1 MIDHRMNAESRKIT
15 ELTPAPATLPSVAV
29 QEAAADAETFA
40 AASRAA
46 STWRAYESDWRIFTT
61 WCQQMDLAAVPAT
74 PATVAMFLAAEA
86 KKDTAP
92 STLNR
97 RLSALRL
104 MHLGARLVSPH
115 NAVEV
120 QEVMRGIRR
129 LSTRGVI
136 KKEAAVDEQI
146 KKMVD
151 MCDVGTFQGMR
162 DRALLLLGFAG
173 AMRRSELV
181 ALDVA
186 HLKLSDEGFVITIAK
201 SKTDQE
207 SEGQT
212 IAIPRVLDSPYCPV
226 QAALDWMAL
235 AGIEQ
240 DAVFRRVTKGNKLS
254 RNRLTDQSVARI
266 IKRLATRAGLI
277 ASQYAGHSLRSGFL
291 TSAAEQRASIFKMQ
305 AQSRHKSLDV
315 LSGYVQD
322 QEMFKDHAGQG
333 LLSSHRKEL

>member
-1 MIDHRMNAESRKIT
+1 MTERVES
-15 ELTPAPATLPSVAV
+15 PPTLPSLALEV
-29 QEAAADAETFA
+29 AAADAEGFA
-40 AASRAA
+40 TASRAA
-46 STWRAYESDWRIFTT
+46 STWRAYESDWRIFTS
-61 WCQQMDLAAVPAT
+61 WCLSVNLPALPAA

-86 KKDTAP
+86 KRGTAP

-97 RLSALRL
+97 RLSAIRL
-104 MHLGARLVSPH
+104 MHLGARVVSPH
-115 NAVEV
+115 AAVEI

-129 LSTRGVI
+129 LSTRGVV

-146 KKMVD
+146 KQMVD
-151 MCDVGTFQGMR
+151 TCDVAIYQGQR

-186 HLKLSDEGFVITIAK
+186 HLKLSDEGFVVTIAK

-207 SEGQT
+207 AQGQT
-212 IAIPRVLDSPYCPV
+212 IAIPRVPNSPYCPV
-226 QAALDWMAL
+226 QAVLDWMGL

-240 DAVFRRVTKGNKLS
+240 GAIFRRVTKGNNLTPD
-254 RNRLTDQSVARI
+254 RLTDQSVARI
-266 IKRLATRAGLI
+266 IKRLAARAGLL

-291 TSAAEQRASIFKMQ
+291 TSAAQQRASIFKMQ

-315 LSGYVQD
+315 LSGYVRA
-322 QEMFKDHAGQG
+322 QELFEDHAGEG
-333 LLSSHRKEL
+333 LLKSSTGNRP

>member
-1 MIDHRMNAESRKIT
+1 MNPENPKTT
-15 ELTPAPATLPSVAV
+15 ELAEAPITLPSVAI

-40 AASRAA
+40 TASRAS
-46 STWRAYESDWRIFTT
+46 STWRAYESDWRIFCS
-61 WCQQMDLAAVPAT
+61 WCQTMDLSALPAAPS
-74 PATVAMFLAAEA
+74 TVAMFLAAEA
-86 KKDTAP
+86 NNGTAP

-97 RLSALRL
+97 RLSAIRL
-104 MHLGARLVSPH
+104 MHLGARVVSPH
-115 NAVEV
+115 NAVEI

-129 LSTRGVI
+129 LSTRGVV

-146 KKMVD
+146 KQMVD
-151 MCDVGTFQGMR
+151 TCDLTTYQGQR

-186 HLKLSDEGFVITIAK
+186 HLKVSEEGFVVTIAK

-207 SEGQT
+207 ARGQT
-212 IAIPRVLDSPYCPV
+212 IAIPRVPDSRYCPV
-226 QAALDWMAL
+226 QAALDWIAI

-240 DAVFRRVTKGNKLS
+240 GALLRRVTKGNKFTLD
-254 RNRLTDQSVARI
+254 RLTDQSVARV
-266 IKRLATRAGLI
+266 IKRLAARAGLM

-291 TSAAEQRASIFKMQ
+291 TSAAQQRASIFKMQ

-315 LSGYVQD
+315 LSGYVRA
-322 QEMFKDHAGQG
+322 QELFEDHAGEG
-333 LLSSHRKEL
+333 LLTSKSGDGS